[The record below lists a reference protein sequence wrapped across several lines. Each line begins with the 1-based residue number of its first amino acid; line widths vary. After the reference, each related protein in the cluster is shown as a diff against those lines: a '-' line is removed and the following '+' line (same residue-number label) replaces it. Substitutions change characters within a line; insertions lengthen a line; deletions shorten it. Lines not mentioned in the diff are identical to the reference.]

1 MIQDKLSEIAKKY
14 GVNSAVKA
22 VGGLERYVKLMHN
35 GDLKSF
41 YEQSKLLPY
50 KMSTDRMS
58 LYIDDLIVQLH
69 GFEDRTFSSIRE
81 SKHLGDFR
89 YGTKCY
95 LSYRFTAEIH
105 PMKMENG
112 QKMWRVVGTSGDSG
126 FGYRFIA
133 QKNTLGI
140 RHRTQIYNQIID
152 RFNLTDYLQ

>member
-14 GVNSAVKA
+14 GVNSADKA
-22 VGGLERYVKLMHN
+22 VGGLERYVKLMYN

-69 GFEDRTFSSIRE
+69 GFEDRRFSSIRE
-81 SKHLGDFR
+81 SKKLGNFKF
-89 YGTKCY
+89 GTKDY
-95 LSYRFTAEIH
+95 LCYRFDATIH
-105 PMKMENG
+105 PHQMSNG

-126 FGYRFIA
+126 FGYAFIT
-133 QKNTLGI
+133 KRNTLGK
-140 RHRTQIYNQIID
+140 RHRKQIYNQIIE
-152 RFNLTDYLQ
+152 RFKLNDYLP

>member
-1 MIQDKLSEIAKKY
+1 MIQEKLSEIVNKF
-14 GVNSAVKA
+14 GVSSAVKA

-35 GDLKSF
+35 GDLKLF

-50 KMSTDRMS
+50 KMSKDGMS

-69 GFEDRTFSSIRE
+69 GFEDRRFSTIRE
-81 SKHLGDFR
+81 SKKLGDFR
-89 YGTKCY
+89 YGSKDY
-95 LSYRFTAEIH
+95 LAYRFTAEIH

-126 FGYRFIA
+126 FGYGFIT
-133 QKNTLGI
+133 KRNTLGI

-152 RFNLTDYLQ
+152 RFKLNDYL

>member
-1 MIQDKLSEIAKKY
+1 MIQEKLSEIVNKF
-14 GVNSAVKA
+14 GVSSAVKA

-35 GDLKSF
+35 GDLKLF

-50 KMSTDRMS
+50 KMSKDGMS

-69 GFEDRTFSSIRE
+69 GFEDRRFSTIRE
-81 SKHLGDFR
+81 SKKLGDFR
-89 YGTKCY
+89 YGSKDY

-126 FGYRFIA
+126 FGYGFIT
-133 QKNTLGI
+133 KRNTLGI

-152 RFNLTDYLQ
+152 RFNLNDYL